1 MLFSQAFQPL
11 IGIRFYGSAIH
22 HIDYLQNY
30 VINSRL
36 AILIPQTKIPI
47 MPKKEDFVRI
57 IKQHEGVIFKITTMY
72 TDNRDDQ
79 KDLYQDVVYQLWKS
93 FDSFRSESKISTW
106 MYRIALNTALTRL
119 KKSKRMGNA
128 VSIDR
133 VVLEQTDNYDREFE
147 EKLGVLYAHI
157 KQLNVIEKGLMLL
170 LLEGKK
176 YEEIAEITGLSPS
189 NVGTKIS
196 RIKQKLAKQIIKK

>member
-1 MLFSQAFQPL
+1 
-11 IGIRFYGSAIH
+11 
-22 HIDYLQNY
+22 
-30 VINSRL
+30 
-36 AILIPQTKIPI
+36 
-47 MPKKEDFVRI
+47 MPKEKEFVRI

-79 KDLYQDVVYQLWKS
+79 KDLYQDVVFQLWKS
-93 FDSFRSESKISTW
+93 FDSFRAESKISTW

-119 KKSKRMGNA
+119 KKSKRMGNV

-133 VVLEQTDNYDREFE
+133 VVLQETENYDPEFE
-147 EKLGVLYAHI
+147 EKLRVLYAHI

-196 RIKQKLAKQIIKK
+196 RIKQKLAKQIIKT

>member
-1 MLFSQAFQPL
+1 MQ
-11 IGIRFYGSAIH
+11 
-22 HIDYLQNY
+22 
-30 VINSRL
+30 
-36 AILIPQTKIPI
+36 
-47 MPKKEDFVRI
+47 KEEEFVRV
-57 IKQHEGVIFKITTMY
+57 IKEHEGVIFKITTMY

-93 FDSFRSESKISTW
+93 FESFREESKISTW

-119 KKSKRMGNA
+119 KKSKRMGNS

-133 VVLEQTDNYDREFE
+133 VVMQQTENYNPEFE
-147 EKLGVLYAHI
+147 EKLRLLYAHI
-157 KQLNVIEKGLMLL
+157 KQLNVLEKGLMLL

-176 YEEIAEITGLSPS
+176 YEEIAEITGLSSS

-196 RIKQKLAKQIIKK
+196 RIKQKLKQQIIKK

>member
-1 MLFSQAFQPL
+1 
-11 IGIRFYGSAIH
+11 
-22 HIDYLQNY
+22 
-30 VINSRL
+30 
-36 AILIPQTKIPI
+36 
-47 MPKKEDFVRI
+47 MPKEKEFVRI
-57 IKQHEGVIFKITTMY
+57 IKQHEGVIFKISTMY

-79 KDLYQDVVYQLWKS
+79 KDLYQDVVFQLWKS
-93 FDSFRSESKISTW
+93 FDSFRAESKISTW

-119 KKSKRMGNA
+119 KKSKRMKHS
-128 VSIDR
+128 VSIDK
-133 VVLEQTDNYDREFE
+133 VVLQETENYDPEFE
-147 EKLGVLYAHI
+147 DRLRILYAHI

-176 YEEIAEITGLSPS
+176 YEEIAEITGISPS

>member
-1 MLFSQAFQPL
+1 
-11 IGIRFYGSAIH
+11 
-22 HIDYLQNY
+22 
-30 VINSRL
+30 
-36 AILIPQTKIPI
+36 
-47 MPKKEDFVRI
+47 MPKEKEFVRI

-79 KDLYQDVVYQLWKS
+79 KDLYQDVVFQLWKS
-93 FDSFRSESKISTW
+93 YDSFRAESKISTW

-133 VVLEQTDNYDREFE
+133 VILQETENYDPEFE
-147 EKLGVLYAHI
+147 EKLRILYAHI

-176 YEEIAEITGLSPS
+176 YEEIAEITGLSPT